1 MITSVNIK
9 NSTGSWVDAK
19 LYNSA
24 TFDERLDEQL
34 DTGSIQLITNS
45 ESVPFND
52 FCSIKVV
59 ITDNN
64 GSTKTMY
71 FCGFDTVE
79 KRGAGYYIHT
89 LELVEPTR
97 LLMGIIIEGR
107 KVTQAISSEKK
118 SLYRVLLGLLNTFET
133 KEKGEQPKFRIAVSD
148 KVGNLLRGTI
158 SPEFHW
164 ESGTLLWECLLDIG
178 NVINAI
184 PRLEA
189 DNNGD
194 FVNLSF
200 DLINE
205 ETKEYELQ

>member
-9 NSTGSWVDAK
+9 NSTGSWGDAK

-64 GSTKTMY
+64 GSPKTMY
-71 FCGFDTVE
+71 FCGSDTVE

-133 KEKGEQPKFRIAVSD
+133 KEKGAQSKFRIAVSD

-205 ETKEYELQ
+205 ETKEYEFQ